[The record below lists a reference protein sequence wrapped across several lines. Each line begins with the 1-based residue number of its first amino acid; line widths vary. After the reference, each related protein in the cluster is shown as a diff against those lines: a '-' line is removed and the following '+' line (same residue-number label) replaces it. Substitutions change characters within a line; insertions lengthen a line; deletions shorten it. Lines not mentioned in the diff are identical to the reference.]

1 MMAIHSQPSPLDV
14 AHLHLEHAYI
24 MLAGNKESWRA
35 SLWNSLS
42 PRVRK
47 MIVWMA
53 GLDGS
58 KADVPFQ
65 SLTALERGKI
75 HCTARRLMKEL
86 PIILRCAQGGE
97 LSDQFASVN
106 HASDGVA
113 A

>member
-1 MMAIHSQPSPLDV
+1 MAPHSHQAQQDV
-14 AHLHLEHAYI
+14 AHIHLEHAYI
-24 MLAGNKESWRA
+24 MLAGDKESWRA
-35 SLWNSLS
+35 SLWNSLQ

-97 LSDQFASVN
+97 VSDHFIEASRV
-106 HASDGVA
+106 SDGLA